1 MMRYEDLNFPKALN
15 LAFLLNFLS
24 KEELM
29 VVIGNYA
36 NKPRS
41 QRKII
46 LPSRAC
52 LRKCI
57 VYYLVEKHKG
67 NFDVVMNIL
76 RGEEKVLG
84 DALLHK
90 GNIKK
95 LFNQRK
101 KELVNE

>member
-1 MMRYEDLNFPKALN
+1 MRYEDLNFPKALN
-15 LAFLLNFLS
+15 LGFLLNFLS
-24 KEELM
+24 EKELM

-36 NKPRS
+36 GKPRS

-46 LPSRAC
+46 LPSRTC
-52 LRKCI
+52 LRKCL
-57 VYYLVEKHKG
+57 VYYLVGKHKG
-67 NFDVVMNIL
+67 NFDPVMNIL

-95 LFNQRK
+95 LCQQRK
-101 KELVNE
+101 REIANE